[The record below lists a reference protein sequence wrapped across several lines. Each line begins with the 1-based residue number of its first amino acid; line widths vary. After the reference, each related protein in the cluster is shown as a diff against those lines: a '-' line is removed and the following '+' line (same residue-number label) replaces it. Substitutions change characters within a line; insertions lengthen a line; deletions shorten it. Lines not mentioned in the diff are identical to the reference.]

1 MRYGIPLLITFI
13 VAGGVATAQTPAN
26 GDAARGAALFQL
38 RCSDCHGVDAKGV
51 HGPDLTVLFANGA
64 TDGRVFQTIRQGV
77 PGTEMPST
85 NAPDD
90 EIRAIV
96 AYLRA
101 FVASPAPAVRGDA
114 ANGQRI
120 FSASCARCH
129 RAEGQGGALGPDLS
143 RISASF
149 A

>member
-1 MRYGIPLLITFI
+1 MRGIAV
-13 VAGGVATAQTPAN
+13 VALMMAVLTAGRTLTLGQSPAT
-26 GDAARGAALFQL
+26 GAALFQL
-38 RCSDCHGVDAKGV
+38 RCADCHGVDAKGV

-77 PGTEMPST
+77 PGTEMPSS
-85 NAPDD
+85 NVPDD
-90 EIRAIV
+90 EIRALV

-101 FVASPAPAVRGDA
+101 FVAAPAPAVRGDA

-129 RAEGQGGALGPDLS
+129 R
-143 RISASF
+143 
-149 A
+149 